1 MSAAGYI
8 PNSTH
13 IWAKNGKD
21 FKYLGLP
28 NGSSTKGDP
37 TISMIEENAER
48 VFKLV
53 KSKLKN
59 MVIVNSALIPFEMIQ
74 ACVKVAEK
82 YSDNVMVI
90 PALLARITY
99 ALDFLAKSENFP
111 KNEVIFVVTITEAF
125 CEFVILQRNSNF
137 QLFIAVCE
145 NYELKKCNEMFEK
158 FYTKHHPTATVF
170 VFHDKFE
177 KIAAQLQQKF
187 KLGKCFMR
195 PFKKYEY
202 ILLYGGMLRAIDDD
216 DRFNSKY
223 HIANFS
229 HGFETTILKTKK
241 RHILL
246 PDRSS
251 LPCKIYGFD
260 GESQKI
266 KVMMN
271 CPQSLV
277 SAAYPFR
284 FTGIL
289 YSNECDTILSYF
301 EQFHYKYDEYTFS
314 KRNSTQKPLSISG
327 ISKEI
332 IGYIDERGVPYAPPP
347 KYIIENEKVK
357 PINISTVKKND
368 TNAIGNFSKSIPYSS
383 SQSSSTVNSFQSSLS
398 INTFPTSA
406 PSPRHIKFV
415 FRDNFYAV
423 EVFRNGITRV
433 LANSFGKEWTPL
445 YFSFASGTPE
455 FGEVAKFHFEKFPKH
470 VIYDLWEVIGKPM
483 FEIKINPK
491 WGFKLIVDSGIV
503 YFQIETP
510 SGPRLFSQEI
520 VIAAFLKNMKIRV
533 ESNLDAKID
542 EISISTNFKLNESQ
556 KSIFKKA
563 AVKNDLEILSF
574 VVVDDL

>member
-28 NGSSTKGDP
+28 YGSSTKGDP

-48 VFKLV
+48 VFKLI
-53 KSKLKN
+53 KNKLKN

-74 ACVKVAEK
+74 ACVKIAEK
-82 YSDNVMVI
+82 YSNNVMVI

-99 ALDFLAKSENFP
+99 ALEFLAKSENFP

-125 CEFVILQRNSNF
+125 CEFVILQRNSSF

-145 NYELKKCNEMFEK
+145 TYELKKCDEMFEK
-158 FYTKHHPTATVF
+158 FYTKYHPTASVF
-170 VFHDKFE
+170 VFHNKFE
-177 KIAAQLQQKF
+177 KIATQLQQKF
-187 KLGKCFMR
+187 KLDIYFMR

-202 ILLYGGMLRAIDDD
+202 ILLYGAMLRAIDDG

-229 HGFETTILKTKK
+229 NGFETTILKTKK

-246 PDRSS
+246 PD
-251 LPCKIYGFD
+251 LNLCKPQI
-260 GESQKI
+260 SKI
-266 KVMMN
+266 
-271 CPQSLV
+271 
-277 SAAYPFR
+277 
-284 FTGIL
+284 
-289 YSNECDTILSYF
+289 SYF

-327 ISKEI
+327 ISEEI

-347 KYIIENEKVK
+347 KHIIENEKVK
-357 PINISTVKKND
+357 SMNISSVKKND
-368 TNAIGNFSKSIPYSS
+368 TNAIGKFSKSTPYSLSS
-383 SQSSSTVNSFQSSLS
+383 SQSSSMVSTFQSSLS
-398 INTFPTSA
+398 INTFTTST
-406 PSPRHIKFV
+406 PSPRQIKFV

-455 FGEVAKFHFEKFPKH
+455 FGELAKFHCEEFPNH

-503 YFQIETP
+503 YFHIETP

-520 VIAAFLKNMKIRV
+520 IIAAFLKNMKIRV

-556 KSIFKKA
+556 QSIFRNA
-563 AVKNDLEILSF
+563 AMKNNLEILSF
-574 VVVDDL
+574 VVDDL